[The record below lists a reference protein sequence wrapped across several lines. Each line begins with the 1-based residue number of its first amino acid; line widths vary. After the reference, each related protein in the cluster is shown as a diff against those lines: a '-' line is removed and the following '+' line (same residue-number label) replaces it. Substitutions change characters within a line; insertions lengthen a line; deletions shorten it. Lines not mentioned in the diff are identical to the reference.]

1 MVIESF
7 FVIETSFSDL
17 KEKLREEIVRVDKE
31 YDEITICYE
40 GFFSWM
46 YFYKEG
52 EAYID
57 EEEQAQLFVNIKHE
71 SATPPSVIT
80 AFREKLLSLG
90 FCEREIFDNE
100 DSTNTSTI

>member
-1 MVIESF
+1 MAVESF

-17 KEKLREEIVRVDKE
+17 REKLKEEIVRVDKE
-31 YDEITICYE
+31 YDEITI
-40 GFFSWM
+40 
-46 YFYKEG
+46 FYKEE
-52 EAYID
+52 EAYI
-57 EEEQAQLFVNIKHE
+57 EEEEKAKLQVNIKHE

-90 FCEREIFDNE
+90 FCETEIFDNE

>member
-1 MVIESF
+1 MAVESF

-17 KEKLREEIVRVDKE
+17 REKFKE
-31 YDEITICYE
+31 EITISYN

-52 EAYID
+52 EAYI
-57 EEEQAQLFVNIKHE
+57 EEEEKAKVLVNIKHE
-71 SATPPSVIT
+71 SATPPNIIT
-80 AFREKLLSLG
+80 AFKEKLLSLG

>member
-1 MVIESF
+1 MAVESI

-46 YFYKEG
+46 YFYKEVE

-57 EEEQAQLFVNIKHE
+57 EEEQAQLLVNIKHE

-90 FCEREIFDNE
+90 FVRDKNI
-100 DSTNTSTI
+100 

>member
-1 MVIESF
+1 
-7 FVIETSFSDL
+7 
-17 KEKLREEIVRVDKE
+17 VRVDKE
-31 YDEITICYE
+31 YDEITIFYN

-46 YFYKEG
+46 YFYKEEE
-52 EAYID
+52 EAYI
-57 EEEQAQLFVNIKHE
+57 EEEEKAKLQVNIKHE

-90 FCEREIFDNE
+90 FCETEIFDNE

>member
-1 MVIESF
+1 MAVESF
-7 FVIETSFSDL
+7 FMMETSFSDL
-17 KEKLREEIVRVDKE
+17 KEKLKDEIVRVDKE
-31 YDEITICYE
+31 YDEITISYN
-40 GFFSWM
+40 GFFFWM

-52 EAYID
+52 EACID
-57 EEEQAQLFVNIKHE
+57 EEEKAKLLVNIKHE

>member
-1 MVIESF
+1 MAVESF
-7 FVIETSFSDL
+7 FLVESSFNRL
-17 KEKLREEIVRVDKE
+17 KELLGDEIVRVDKE
-31 YDEITICYE
+31 YDEITISYN
-40 GFFSWM
+40 GFFFWM

-57 EEEQAQLFVNIKHE
+57 EEENAKLLVNIKHE

-90 FCEREIFDNE
+90 FCENMK
-100 DSTNTSTI
+100 

>member
-1 MVIESF
+1 
-7 FVIETSFSDL
+7 
-17 KEKLREEIVRVDKE
+17 
-31 YDEITICYE
+31 
-40 GFFSWM
+40 M

-90 FCEREIFDNE
+90 FCEI
-100 DSTNTSTI
+100 

>member
-1 MVIESF
+1 MAVESF

-17 KEKLREEIVRVDKE
+17 REKLKEEIVRVDKE
-31 YDEITICYE
+31 YDEITISYH
-40 GFFSWM
+40 GFFFWM

-52 EAYID
+52 EAYI
-57 EEEQAQLFVNIKHE
+57 EEEEKAKLLVNIKHE
-71 SATPPSVIT
+71 SATPLTVIT

-90 FCEREIFDNE
+90 FCQREIFDNE

>member
-1 MVIESF
+1 MAVESF
-7 FVIETSFSDL
+7 FVIETSFNRL
-17 KEKLREEIVRVDKE
+17 KELLGDEIVRVDKE
-31 YDEITICYE
+31 YDEITISYN
-40 GFFSWM
+40 GFFFWM
-46 YFYKEG
+46 YVYKEV

-90 FCEREIFDNE
+90 FCENMK
-100 DSTNTSTI
+100 